1 MVGPLTYLDLALIAV
16 AFISGLLAMYR
27 GFARELLSI
36 LSWIAAAGVGY
47 WIFSTKK
54 DMTAEIA
61 AQTSL
66 PPQIATVAVALVVA
80 LIVLIIVHL
89 ITARISDAILDSQV
103 GMVDRVLG
111 FVFGVLRGFLLF
123 VIPYMAYEAFISPD
137 KDKQHP
143 LVRDAYFRDY
153 VKSTGEAIRTVLLQ
167 VIPQPSANPPPS
179 TEQPGGPQGFLGKK
193 GRSVALVIG
202 DKRYYMTVA

>member
-1 MVGPLTYLDLALIAV
+1 
-16 AFISGLLAMYR
+16 
-27 GFARELLSI
+27 
-36 LSWIAAAGVGY
+36 
-47 WIFSTKK
+47 
-54 DMTAEIA
+54 MTAEIA

-103 GMVDRVLG
+103 GMIDRILG
-111 FVFGVLRGFLLF
+111 FIFGVLRGFLLF

-153 VKSTGEAIRTVLLQ
+153 VKATGETIRSVLLQ
-167 VIPQPSANPPPS
+167 VIPQPSANPPANEP
-179 TEQPGGPQGFLGKK
+179 TGGQQGSLDQK
-193 GRSVALVIG
+193 GRSVALVIK

>member
-1 MVGPLTYLDLALIAV
+1 MIGPLTYLDIALIAV

-36 LSWIAAAGVGY
+36 FSWIAAAAVGY
-47 WIFSTKK
+47 WIFTTKK
-54 DMTAEIA
+54 DMTADIA

-111 FVFGVLRGFLLF
+111 FFFGVLRGFLLF

-143 LVRDAYFRDY
+143 LVRDAFFRDY
-153 VKSTGEAIRTVLLQ
+153 VKATGEGIRSVLLQ
-167 VIPQPSANPPPS
+167 IMPQPSATPPAP
-179 TEQPGGPQGFLGKK
+179 TEQPGQQGFIDQK
-193 GRSVALVIG
+193 GRSVALVIRG
-202 DKRYYMTVA
+202 ERYYMTGV

>member
-1 MVGPLTYLDLALIAV
+1 MIGPLTYLDIALIAV

-27 GFARELLSI
+27 GFAREVLSI

-47 WIFSTKK
+47 WIFATKK

-66 PPQIATVAVALVVA
+66 PPQIATIAVALVVA

-111 FVFGVLRGFLLF
+111 FIFGVLRGFLLF

-137 KDKQHP
+137 KDKQNP
-143 LVRDAYFRDY
+143 MVRDAYFRDY
-153 VKSTGEAIRTVLLQ
+153 VKATGEAIRSVLLQ
-167 VIPQPSANPPPS
+167 VIPQPSTNPSPP
-179 TEQPGGPQGFLGKK
+179 TEQPGGQQGSLDQK
-193 GRSVALVIG
+193 GRSVALVIRG
-202 DKRYYMTVA
+202 QRYYMTLA

>member
-1 MVGPLTYLDLALIAV
+1 MIGPLTYLDIALIAV

-36 LSWIAAAGVGY
+36 FSWIAAAAVGY
-47 WIFSTKK
+47 WIFTTKK
-54 DMTAEIA
+54 DMTADIA

-111 FVFGVLRGFLLF
+111 FFFGVLRGFLLF

-143 LVRDAYFRDY
+143 LVRDAFFRDY
-153 VKSTGEAIRTVLLQ
+153 VKATGEGIRSVLLQ
-167 VIPQPSANPPPS
+167 IMPQPSATPPAP
-179 TEQPGGPQGFLGKK
+179 TEQPGQQGFIDQR
-193 GRSVALVIG
+193 GRSVALVIRG
-202 DKRYYMTVA
+202 ERYYMTGV

>member
-1 MVGPLTYLDLALIAV
+1 MIGPLTYLDIALIAV

-36 LSWIAAAGVGY
+36 FSWIAAAGVGY
-47 WIFSTKK
+47 WIFTTKK
-54 DMTAEIA
+54 EMTADIA

-89 ITARISDAILDSQV
+89 ITARISDAILDSQI

-111 FVFGVLRGFLLF
+111 FLFGVLRGFLLF

-143 LVRDAYFRDY
+143 LVRDAFFRDY
-153 VKSTGEAIRTVLLQ
+153 VKATGEGIRSVLLQ
-167 VIPQPSANPPPS
+167 IIPQPSATPPAP
-179 TEQPGGPQGFLGKK
+179 TEQPGQQGFIDQR
-193 GRSVALVIG
+193 GRSVALVIRG
-202 DKRYYMTVA
+202 ERYYMTAV